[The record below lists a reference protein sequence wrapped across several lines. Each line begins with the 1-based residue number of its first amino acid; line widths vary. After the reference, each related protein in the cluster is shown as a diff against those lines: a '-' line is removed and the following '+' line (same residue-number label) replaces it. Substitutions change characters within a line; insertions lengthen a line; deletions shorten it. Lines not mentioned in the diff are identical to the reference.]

1 MIPLYAAFKET
12 LEKQAMG
19 FRLSQ
24 WDRKLLK
31 YGDRFEREMMDLSVN
46 IPLES
51 ALDLGWRILADCF
64 EPVETGAP
72 STMIDQFWPQ
82 TP

>member
-1 MIPLYAAFKET
+1 MDTMIQLFANYRLT

-19 FRLSQ
+19 FKMSP
-24 WDRKLLK
+24 WDSKLLK
-31 YGDRFEREMMDLSVN
+31 YGGLFEKELMSLSVN

-64 EPVETGAP
+64 TPEETGIKRSVIEAY
-72 STMIDQFWPQ
+72 
-82 TP
+82 